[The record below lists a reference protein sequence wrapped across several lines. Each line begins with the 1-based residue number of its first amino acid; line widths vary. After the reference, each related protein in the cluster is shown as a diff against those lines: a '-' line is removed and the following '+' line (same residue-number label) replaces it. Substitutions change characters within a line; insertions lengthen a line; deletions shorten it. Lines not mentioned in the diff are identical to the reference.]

1 MYTTEAGSKLVVAG
15 LAPGGPADRA
25 GVKVGDLVLDVAGVR
40 PSSLADLW
48 RRIWRL
54 GPSGTAVPLK
64 LLRKSATVDLRLF
77 SADRNDFL
85 KKPHLH

>member
-1 MYTTEAGSKLVVAG
+1 M
-15 LAPGGPADRA
+15 
-25 GVKVGDLVLDVAGVR
+25 DVAGEK
-40 PSSLADLW
+40 PKSLADLW

-54 GPSGTAVPLK
+54 GPSGTAVPFK
-64 LLRKSATVDLRLF
+64 LLRKSALMDISIH

>member
-1 MYTTEAGSKLVVAG
+1 MIIDIAGDK
-15 LAPGGPADRA
+15 PT
-25 GVKVGDLVLDVAGVR
+25 
-40 PSSLADLW
+40 SLADLW

-54 GPSGTAVPLK
+54 GPSGVDVPCK
-64 LLRKSATVDLRLF
+64 LLRKSALVDVLMH